1 MKRTLPVSELMTDRN
16 RITEPRFFG
25 RRKSRP
31 LKPRQQRLMEEL
43 LPALRIAADD
53 DAWMKAPAHLFAPPP
68 EHMALEIGFGG
79 GEHLARLAAQRP
91 DWGFIGCEP
100 FINGVAKLLS
110 QIADAGLDNIRIWD
124 DDARLLLPLLGSE
137 QFDEIYL
144 LYPDPWP
151 KKKHRKRRFVG
162 PETLEDI
169 HRILKPGGRFFFAS
183 DIPDY
188 VAWTLEHV
196 RRHGKLMWLAERPED
211 WRQPWPGWQSTRY
224 EAKALREGRTPAYL
238 IFAKPE

>member
-1 MKRTLPVSELMTDRN
+1 MTKEGRTAGL
-16 RITEPRFFG
+16 RFFG

-31 LKPRQQRLMEEL
+31 LKPRQQQLMNTL
-43 LPALRIAADD
+43 LPAIRVSVD
-53 DAWMKAPAHLFAPPP
+53 DAEWLRDPAHLFAPPP
-68 EHMALEIGFGG
+68 HHMALEIGFGG
-79 GEHLARLAAQRP
+79 GEHLAQLAAERS

-100 FINGVAKLLS
+100 FINGVAKLLV
-110 QIADAGLDNIRIWD
+110 QIADLGLANIRIWD
-124 DDARLLLPLLGSE
+124 EDARLLLPLLGSE

-151 KKKHRKRRFVG
+151 KKKHHKRRFIG
-162 PETLEDI
+162 SETLEEI

-188 VAWTLEHV
+188 VAWTLEHIW
-196 RRHGKLMWLAERPED
+196 RHGKLIWLAERPED
-211 WRQPWPGWQSTRY
+211 WRTPWPGWRSTRY
-224 EAKALREGRTPAYL
+224 EAKALREGRKPTYL